1 MLIAKR
7 VMMFLMF
14 KKTKDWLADYWQ
26 TNYPMQF
33 INFPWPINSLLHLCN
48 NPPTHH
54 HELGPCPI
62 VQRVD
67 NTPII
72 SVQHWW
78 VHPSVWTLDSACCC
92 TLFLRRSLCGLNL
105 TNYSYLLESCSGNSV
120 SKGHVNITL
129 FFKVMEKI
137 SSFQDMFWD
146 VFGMVQMP
154 VYHHNGC
161 GISDWVSHSETGS
174 LSSDS

>member
-33 INFPWPINSLLHLCN
+33 IHFPSPINSLLHLCN

-146 VFGMVQMP
+146 VFGMVPDACIPSQWMW
-154 VYHHNGC
+154 HIRLSESFWN
-161 GISDWVSHSETGS
+161 WVFVIW
-174 LSSDS
+174 